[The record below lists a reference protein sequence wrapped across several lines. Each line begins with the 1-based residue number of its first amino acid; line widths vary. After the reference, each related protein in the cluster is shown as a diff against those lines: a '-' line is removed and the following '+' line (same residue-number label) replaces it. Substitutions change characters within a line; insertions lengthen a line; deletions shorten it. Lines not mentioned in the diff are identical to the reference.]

1 MNRIVCDTNIIIS
14 GFLWKGK
21 PREILKRIETK
32 SAVLFVSKNI
42 LIELERVFAYPK
54 ISKVLQS
61 SSLSTRDLLE
71 WVVRNSSIVIPK
83 KFTHVIIKDD
93 PSDDIILAC
102 AVSAHADVIISG
114 DKHLLRI
121 LKYENIP
128 ILNANNYL
136 KKFR

>member
-93 PSDDIILAC
+93 PSDDIILA
-102 AVSAHADVIISG
+102 
-114 DKHLLRI
+114 
-121 LKYENIP
+121 
-128 ILNANNYL
+128 
-136 KKFR
+136 